1 MSNQDLALKIRDAG
15 LKPTAQRIAIL
26 KELLSRT
33 DHPGADMVYK
43 KLKSE
48 YPSLSMNTIY
58 LNLETFVR
66 QGVIQRINNLTN
78 LGRFDGNAKPHHHF
92 ICTKCKKIIDPNLGS
107 LKDLTKE
114 VIEETGFQIINHRVD
129 FFGTCREC
137 QSREA

>member
-1 MSNQDLALKIRDAG
+1 MEITNQQLADQIRSAG

-43 KLKSE
+43 NLKSE

-66 QGVIQRINNLTN
+66 EGVIQRINNLTN
-78 LGRFDGNAKPHHHF
+78 LGRFDGNPEPHHHF
-92 ICTKCKKIIDPNLGS
+92 ICTKCKKIIDLHAVS
-107 LKDLTKE
+107 LPEIE
-114 VIEETGFQIINHRVD
+114 VPDGFNIAKIFSDQMQLNGVCTD
-129 FFGTCREC
+129 CN
-137 QSREA
+137 

>member
-1 MSNQDLALKIRDAG
+1 MEITNQDLALKIRNAG

-26 KELLSRT
+26 KELLSRK

-66 QGVIQRINNLTN
+66 EGVIQRINNLTN
-78 LGRFDGNAKPHHHF
+78 LGRFDGISEPHHHF
-92 ICTKCKKIIDPNLGS
+92 ICTKCKKIIDLHAVS
-107 LKDLTKE
+107 LPEIE
-114 VIEETGFQIINHRVD
+114 VPEGFSIAKIFTDQMQLNGVCVD
-129 FFGTCREC
+129 CN
-137 QSREA
+137 

>member
-1 MSNQDLALKIRDAG
+1 MENTNQELAVQIRNAG

-33 DHPGADMVYK
+33 DHPGADMVYI
-43 KLKSE
+43 KLKSD

-78 LGRFDGNAKPHHHF
+78 LGRFDGNPAPHHRL
-92 ICTKCKKIIDPNLGS
+92 TAS
-107 LKDLTKE
+107 DL
-114 VIEETGFQIINHRVD
+114 
-129 FFGTCREC
+129 
-137 QSREA
+137 

>member
-1 MSNQDLALKIRDAG
+1 MEITNQVLAVQIRTAG

-66 QGVIQRINNLTN
+66 EGVIQRINNLTN
-78 LGRFDGNAKPHHHF
+78 LGRFDGNPAPHHHF
-92 ICTKCKKIIDPNLGS
+92 ICTKCKKIIDLNDVALPEI
-107 LKDLTKE
+107 E
-114 VIEETGFQIINHRVD
+114 VPEGFDIAEIFADQMQLNGVCTD
-129 FFGTCREC
+129 CN
-137 QSREA
+137 

>member
-1 MSNQDLALKIRDAG
+1 MENTNQELAVQIRNAG

-43 KLKSE
+43 KLKGD

-78 LGRFDGNAKPHHHF
+78 LGRFDGNPEPHHHF
-92 ICTKCKKIIDPNLGS
+92 ICVKCKEIIDLHGVSLPNV
-107 LKDLTKE
+107 E
-114 VIEETGFQIINHRVD
+114 IPEGFNIANIFTDQMQLNGVCSD
-129 FFGTCREC
+129 CN
-137 QSREA
+137 